1 MNPRYKPVA
10 WAAAVLAGVWL
21 LAWIGFHIAG
31 SFKMTAEKFS
41 AFANGLDLT
50 KLNADQRAKALQEL
64 ADKLNRLSA
73 EERRQV
79 RLGQIQGRLFNEM
92 TDAEKGA
99 FIEATMPTG
108 FKQMLS
114 SFEQL
119 PAEKRRK
126 AIDGALRRLRTAGAD
141 DNRHPAPPMSD
152 DLQKKIVATGLKTF
166 YQESSAQ
173 TKAEVAPLLEE
184 IQRMMES
191 GRLFHGQ

>member
-21 LAWIGFHIAG
+21 LAWAGFSIAG

-41 AFANGLDLT
+41 TFASGLDLA
-50 KLNADQRAKALQEL
+50 KLNGDQRARALREL

-79 RLGQIQGRLFNEM
+79 RLGQVQGRLFNEM

-126 AIDGALRRLRTAGAD
+126 AIDGALRRLRTAGPD
-141 DNRHPAPPMSD
+141 SHPPAPPMSD
-152 DLQKKIVATGLKTF
+152 ELQKKIVATGLKTF

-184 IQRMMES
+184 LQRMMES
-191 GRLFHGQ
+191 GRLFHGP

>member
-10 WAAAVLAGVWL
+10 WAGAVLAGVWL
-21 LAWIGFHIAG
+21 LAWAGFSIAG

-41 AFANGLDLT
+41 TFASGLDLT
-50 KLNADQRAKALQEL
+50 KLNGDQRARALQEL
-64 ADKLNRLSA
+64 ADKLNRLPA

-79 RLGQIQGRLFNEM
+79 RLGQVQGRLFNEM

-119 PAEKRRK
+119 PADKRRK
-126 AIDGALRRLRTAGAD
+126 AIDNALRRLRSGGD
-141 DNRHPAPPMSD
+141 HPPAPPISE
-152 DLQKKIVATGLKTF
+152 DLQKKIMAAGLKTF

-184 IQRMMES
+184 LQRMMES